1 MELVGAVISGILP
14 PIVVGGQ
21 GVLAE
26 SHPCP
31 HRVGVTRK
39 EGTMKNWIMN
49 FIADERG
56 AETTELSVTGVVV
69 AGGAVSG
76 FLSLKEAI
84 KTKQDEVIGKLDDAA
99 AT

>member
-1 MELVGAVISGILP
+1 
-14 PIVVGGQ
+14 
-21 GVLAE
+21 
-26 SHPCP
+26 
-31 HRVGVTRK
+31 
-39 EGTMKNWIMN
+39 MN

-84 KTKQDEVIGKLDDAA
+84 KTKQDEVIAKLDDAA